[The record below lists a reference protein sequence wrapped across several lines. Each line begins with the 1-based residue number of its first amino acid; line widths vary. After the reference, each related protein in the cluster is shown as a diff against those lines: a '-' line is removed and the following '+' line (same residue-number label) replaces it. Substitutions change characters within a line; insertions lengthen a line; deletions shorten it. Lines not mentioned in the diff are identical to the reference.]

1 MKPRVLVSILSFVC
15 ALVVSGLS
23 YLLDKN
29 LMHVLL
35 IFSSAFLVSFFL
47 FYVAI
52 ERYIYNKI
60 KLVYKLI
67 SDLKMDKDL
76 KEVIG
81 DYLSDDPIRDVE
93 EQVKDWARVKKT
105 EIDRL
110 KSVEHYRKEF
120 LANISHE
127 FKTPLF
133 SIQGYVQSLLD
144 EDLQDVEM
152 VRGFLTKTN
161 RNIERLVVL
170 VQDLDEISKLESGQV
185 KLNLAPF
192 DFGAL
197 VNEVMESFEEK
208 ARSKG
213 LKLRFVREPGFKPK
227 VLADREKIRQ
237 IITNLID
244 NSLKYGNEGGWT
256 EVRCFEMG
264 DKVLIEVSDNGIGI
278 DEQNLPRVFERF
290 FRTDASRARSVGG
303 SGLGLAIVKHIVEA
317 HGQTIHVRSTLGV
330 GTTFVFTLDRYLR

>member
-52 ERYIYNKI
+52 ERYIYHKI